1 MQKITTAAE
10 LKTAIKQL
18 EAMQANELSLIKGEF
33 LHVCDSL
40 QPINLIKNSFK
51 SIISSPDLKDNII
64 DTSIGL
70 AAGLLSKAIII
81 GTSHNPIKKL
91 LGTVLQA
98 GMPVA
103 ASVTIVGTALT
114 VVPNP
119 TGYYTVS
126 GVTPGTGIV
135 VRAELTGTS
144 PLQFQEQTITLIA
157 GEALEVIFTFV

>member
-98 GMPVA
+98 GVTNTTAKHTETIKLLASKVA
-103 ASVTIVGTALT
+103 NLFRKKKPEKTAGNLSE
-114 VVPNP
+114 
-119 TGYYTVS
+119 Y
-126 GVTPGTGIV
+126 
-135 VRAELTGTS
+135 
-144 PLQFQEQTITLIA
+144 
-157 GEALEVIFTFV
+157 